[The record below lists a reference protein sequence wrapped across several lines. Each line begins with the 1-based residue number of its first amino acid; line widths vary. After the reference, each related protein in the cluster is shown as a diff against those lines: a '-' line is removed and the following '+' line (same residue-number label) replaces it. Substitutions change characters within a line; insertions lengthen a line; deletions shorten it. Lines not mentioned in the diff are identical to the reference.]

1 MVLFFERQ
9 GSFIRCETR
18 DSPSDPGFELVIL
31 DPDATERVE
40 QFADSQSLDARQREL
55 QSTLEHDEWQEPF
68 GRTI

>member
-1 MVLFFERQ
+1 MVWFFERQ

-18 DSPSDPGFELVIL
+18 GDPGFELVIL
-31 DPDATERVE
+31 DPDGTERVE

-55 QSTLEHDEWQEPF
+55 QSTLEHDGWQGPF